1 MLLISV
7 TVILPNKWEPD
18 QVTNEIQL
26 SKNILDSLLPVD
38 QSISKEGLQKIYNRL
53 PELERTKKAVG
64 RKNSQTTATLMT
76 MTMLADSPYRQM
88 KQCLSQINNK
98 RNALIES
105 YFRNKKKQVR
115 LKKWEESDEEMDAI
129 RAEEAKVEIEQGKVH
144 AENAMKEIG
153 MYQDIYDQIRITHG
167 IPVDWDEEDFEKQE
181 IDHALR
187 MSFRQAIQNLQ
198 ATGRIAISTSE
209 YWEQFGVHPVVG
221 EKLVRDYL
229 DGVQNEIN
237 QGKFPSVK
245 SMHLFL
251 DKMVKTFREEYRH
264 SLTRI
269 GVDAIVNHQY
279 AYKKKDKQY
288 ANS

>member
-1 MLLISV
+1 MRLLSV

>member
-1 MLLISV
+1 MRLISV